1 MLEKIK
7 DSFFWEVEKR
17 FKNPFLWA
25 FLISWIF
32 WNWKFIYVLLFIDEK
47 YVSISPNIFWPNMYF
62 TKLEYILSL
71 NIIDLY
77 NCLLYPIATSI
88 LFVVFVE
95 WITTYMIIIL
105 NNVKNNILKNE
116 KLTKEESQDLK
127 NELRKE
133 RKKYSDL
140 VASDNN
146 EILSLQEINSEYK
159 IDMEQKVTERLR
171 IAEDKNIKRI
181 EELEENL
188 KKSEVISLERLNKN
202 NNLSKEFNDLTDRHK
217 NEINELRLKIT
228 ESKNEIDKIDNAVD
242 KYKKEYQEFKKNYLF
257 QQFDDLIDYIQTDR
271 YSLSSR
277 FTWKDIM
284 YLDIKWII
292 EIAEDNEWDSYY
304 RFTDKWNKFAEYF
317 LENYNWNR
325 YIKGEKEI
333 NIEDIPF

>member
-1 MLEKIK
+1 
-7 DSFFWEVEKR
+7 
-17 FKNPFLWA
+17 
-25 FLISWIF
+25 
-32 WNWKFIYVLLFIDEK
+32 
-47 YVSISPNIFWPNMYF
+47 MYF